1 MASSTLF
8 ARDKWN
14 INIDFQHDLDKKN
27 YDINFLGKRFFE
39 VIEKLNSSV
48 NFYRHKVPIINNIPQ
63 RGVGG
68 LAWSYSRA

>member
-39 VIEKLNSSV
+39 VIEKLN
-48 NFYRHKVPIINNIPQ
+48 HP
-63 RGVGG
+63 
-68 LAWSYSRA
+68 